1 MIDPRK
7 EDDKQSE
14 SVASNVADGEESLVD
29 GDGVE
34 KLVIG
39 GKVYTLVPAQPD
51 DPIFNEG
58 YRVTMKGSP
67 AADQDPEDS
76 SPDES

>member
-1 MIDPRK
+1 MIDPKQRN
-7 EDDKQSE
+7 EDEPDPAASE
-14 SVASNVADGEESLVD
+14 TVEGDDFQVD
-29 GDGVE
+29 DDGVG

-39 GKVYTLVPAQPD
+39 GKVYTISPAQPD

-67 AADQDPEDS
+67 AAGQDPEDS
-76 SPDES
+76 SPKKS